1 MSAETDYFD
10 WDNDP
15 AVVVPV
21 IDPNTN
27 KALGYRGFYYRERT
41 SPEWIAATGANVG
54 DFYEDGLKISK
65 SVFEMSFGVIGEEL
79 PSLPT

>member
-1 MSAETDYFD
+1 M
-10 WDNDP
+10 
-15 AVVVPV
+15 VVPV
-21 IDPNTN
+21 IDSNTN
-27 KALGYRGFYYRERT
+27 KVLGYRGFYYREDE

-65 SVFEMSFGVIGEEL
+65 SVFESAFGVIGEEL